1 MLVFS
6 IVFIVSALICYSIG
20 VWSERI
26 QKILKPWHLIFF
38 WIGFL
43 CDTTGTTL
51 MGIMS
56 SSFTLSIH
64 AVTGAL
70 AIVLMAFHAVWATI
84 VLAKKNKAQLQSFH
98 KFSTVVWF
106 VWLVPFFT
114 GMIMNMKF

>member
-6 IVFIVSALICYSIG
+6 VVFIVSALICYSIG
-20 VWSERI
+20 VWLEKI

-56 SSFTLSIH
+56 SSFTLSVH
-64 AVTGAL
+64 AVTGVL

-84 VLAKKNKAQLQSFH
+84 VLIKKNEALLHSFH
-98 KFSTVVWF
+98 KFSIVV
-106 VWLVPFFT
+106 
-114 GMIMNMKF
+114 